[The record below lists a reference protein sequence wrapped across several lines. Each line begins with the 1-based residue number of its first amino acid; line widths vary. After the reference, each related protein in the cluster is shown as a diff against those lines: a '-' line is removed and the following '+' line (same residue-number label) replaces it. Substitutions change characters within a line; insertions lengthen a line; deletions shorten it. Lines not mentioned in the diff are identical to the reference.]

1 MSFFSVAIFFVSA
14 VVINIIITSFLLSRT
29 YNSKRI
35 VTEIEETIQSLV
47 ANIDSATNKQI
58 LIAEENIKKLQ
69 EEQKNAMTVI
79 KHLKSF
85 RLSRYDDL
93 VSLLDKEQ
101 KKKQKVAKQGKKK
114 PSKALP
120 VRDSHSEENLSR
132 DEIELRK
139 FIKTS

>member
-1 MSFFSVAIFFVSA
+1 MSFFSVSIFFLSA
-14 VVINIIITSFLLSRT
+14 VIINIIITSFLLSRT
-29 YNSKRI
+29 YSSKRI

-69 EEQKNAMTVI
+69 EEQKNAMKVI

-101 KKKQKVAKQGKKK
+101 KKKQKVKKQSDKKN
-114 PSKALP
+114 SKTLP
-120 VRDSHSEENLSR
+120 VRASDLEENLSR

-139 FIKTS
+139 FIKNP